1 MLPYDAGPSR
11 TPSLS
16 SSRIRGVESM
26 VDKPGRIKNFVEKNP
41 VS

>member
-16 SSRIRGVESM
+16 SFRICGVESM
-26 VDKPGRIKNFVEKNP
+26 VDKPERIKKFIEKNP